1 MKKLLALIVA
11 VILNSSCHAL
21 SLPDNVTLSLD
32 IIPQE
37 TLQKFISCTNHYFE
51 RERAMEFPDDIVRE
65 LAQEEIAESELELWQ
80 LYALAHHLDYGVT
93 AHICAR
99 QHLNK
104 TEHLPLEQRL
114 QAPFNLPSDVLR
126 KHYFLM
132 TKDASVMKYTDENGK
147 PVTLSMNL
155 FEYIYGRRLEINNSI
170 LELNGFFLDDIS
182 GIEVC
187 LDDPAA
193 LVFDFS
199 DNLLKKIPE
208 GISCAQQVTSINLSN
223 NQLTGLPEGLC
234 QLKKLEKLDIRN
246 NHITHLPKNIGNL
259 TNLWRLD
266 ADNNEII
273 SLPDSICDLE
283 NAHWLSFRNN
293 KLTQLPNDLYK
304 LDNLERLC
312 VSDNKISR
320 LPDNISWTQKLRVF
334 DAHNNPLEQLPKDY
348 KRLTRVPMLNLEP
361 TPAPEVTGNNN

>member
-1 MKKLLALIVA
+1 MKKILTLIIA

-21 SLPDNVTLSLD
+21 SLPDNVTLSLEV
-32 IIPQE
+32 IPQE
-37 TLQKFISCTNHYFE
+37 TLQKFITYTNRYFD

-65 LAQEEIAESELELWQ
+65 LAQEEIAENDLELWQ

-104 TEHLPLEQRL
+104 TQNLPLEQRL

-132 TKDASVMKYTDENGK
+132 TKDASVMRYTNEDGNL
-147 PVTLSMNL
+147 VTLSMNL
-155 FEYIYGRRLEINNSI
+155 FEYIYGRRLEINNSV
-170 LELNGFFLDDIS
+170 LEVNGFFLDDIS

-193 LVFDFS
+193 FAFDFS
-199 DNLLKKIPE
+199 DNLLTKIPE
-208 GISCAQQVTSINLSN
+208 GISCAQQVTSINFSGN
-223 NQLTGLPEGLC
+223 KLTSLPEGLC

-246 NHITHLPKNIGNL
+246 NQITQLPKNMGNL

-266 ADNNEII
+266 ADNNDIT
-273 SLPDSICDLE
+273 SLPESISDLE
-283 NAHWLSFRNN
+283 NLHWLSLRNN
-293 KLTQLPNDLYK
+293 KLTELPNDLYK
-304 LDNLERLC
+304 LDSLERLY
-312 VSDNKISR
+312 VNNNNISH
-320 LPDNISWTQKLRVF
+320 LPDNISWTQNLRVF
-334 DAHNNPLEQLPKDY
+334 DAHNNPLTQLPKDY
-348 KRLTRVPMLNLEP
+348 KRLTRVPVLNLEP
-361 TPAPEVTGNNN
+361 TPAPEVTSTNN